1 MSTVTSKISTW
12 FWVITVIMLLWN
24 LVGIIS
30 FLQHITI
37 PDEVLQNL
45 PDNERELYENYP
57 LWTTIAFALAVF
69 GGFIG
74 CIYLLLKKKFA
85 KPILIISLIAVVM
98 QMYHS
103 IFIAKA
109 MDVYGPGAAVMP
121 IMVILIALFLVWLAS
136 FSINKNWIK

>member
-1 MSTVTSKISTW
+1 MSTDSSKVPTW
-12 FWVITVIMLLWN
+12 FWVVTAIMLLWN
-24 LVGIIS
+24 LIGVIS

-37 PDEVLQNL
+37 PDDALQNL
-45 PDNERELYENYP
+45 PDNEKEFYENYP

-74 CIYLLLKKKFA
+74 CIGLLLRKKIA
-85 KPILIISLIAVVM
+85 KPILIISLIAVVV

-109 MDVYGPGAAVMP
+109 MDVYGPGAVVMP
-121 IMVILIALFLVWLAS
+121 IMVILIAIFLVWLAN
-136 FSINKNWIK
+136 FSINKKWIK